1 MKRRWLVYLAI
12 GAVFGAFDFYYL
24 GFLYELAGPQ
34 VLFASFPAGRFLHWL
49 MLNLGVWLVPVVP
62 IALYEVRVSRA
73 RLRSAL
79 ASLTAWCA
87 AIVAYYLTNAV
98 QLAFVGVPGRP
109 ELHISNRSAPHFWQ
123 NWAFVL
129 RRNILAGITEWM
141 MVAVVG
147 GAIVG
152 LAVGSL
158 YLLCRPSP
166 QGTSARHDA
175 GVTA

>member
-1 MKRRWLVYLAI
+1 MTKRRWLVYLAI
-12 GAVFGAFDFYYL
+12 GALFGVFDFYYL
-24 GFLYELAGPQ
+24 TLLARFAGP
-34 VLFASFPAGRFLHWL
+34 LLSSGPAGAIAWL
-49 MLNLGVWLVPVVP
+49 VLNLGVWLVPVVP
-62 IALYEVRVSRA
+62 IALYEARRSRA
-73 RLRSAL
+73 RLRCAL
-79 ASLTAWCA
+79 ASLAAWCA

-141 MVAVVG
+141 VVAVVG